1 MKELINK
8 FEVSE
13 SEVKSLIEWLAHS
26 KNRGLEPHDLSCL
39 VKYLLKQ
46 IEVQKLRIDMIMQ
59 ENYLK
64 SQKQ

>member
-13 SEVKSLIEWLAHS
+13 SEVKPLIEWLAHS
-26 KNRGLEPHDLSCL
+26 KNAGLESHDLSCL